1 MKKKRIPMSGG
12 GEHDVFTNAKQF
24 YKYLS
29 KSGICKKIKKGYNKR
44 FRKVGKQ
51 EIDRSEK

>member
-1 MKKKRIPMSGG
+1 MSGG
-12 GEHDVFTNAKQF
+12 GEHDVFTSAKQF

-44 FRKVGKQ
+44 FRRVGKQ

>member
-12 GEHDVFTNAKQF
+12 GEHDVFTNGKQF
-24 YKYLS
+24 YIYLS

-51 EIDRSEK
+51 EIDRPEK